1 MKVGVVEA
9 FAHTAMVVNG
19 TSRTSQPHP
28 RLSAIG
34 VTADKRGF
42 WPVMVCPLL
51 THQRRWLCN
60 AAMVLMPVSA
70 PIKVL
75 V

>member
-34 VTADKRGF
+34 VTAHIGWDSRETARSR
-42 WPVMVCPLL
+42 M
-51 THQRRWLCN
+51 THERH
-60 AAMVLMPVSA
+60 
-70 PIKVL
+70 
-75 V
+75 